1 MHQIPENLLVGS
13 REPAGSSTV
22 CLRRSG
28 GEGGPRGPAL
38 ATAVPMLSRG
48 NHEAQSS
55 STPSRKQTLSVPEV
69 TCTVHPSRQ
78 LLFPRIL
85 EEWKHPGQTG
95 ALGSFRDVATR
106 GDERI
111 QLWDCPRIAVGAQD
125 RGCGRVEP
133 TGKTQK

>member
-1 MHQIPENLLVGS
+1 
-13 REPAGSSTV
+13 
-22 CLRRSG
+22 
-28 GEGGPRGPAL
+28 
-38 ATAVPMLSRG
+38 MLSRG
-48 NHEAQSS
+48 SHEAQSS
-55 STPSRKQTLSVPEV
+55 STPNRKQTLSVPEV

-85 EEWKHPGQTG
+85 EEWKFAGQTE

-111 QLWDCPRIAVGAQD
+111 QLWEGPRVAVGAQD

-133 TGKTQK
+133 TGKTQKWAVPLVPPHSSTLAWKIPWMVESGGLPSMGSHRVGHD